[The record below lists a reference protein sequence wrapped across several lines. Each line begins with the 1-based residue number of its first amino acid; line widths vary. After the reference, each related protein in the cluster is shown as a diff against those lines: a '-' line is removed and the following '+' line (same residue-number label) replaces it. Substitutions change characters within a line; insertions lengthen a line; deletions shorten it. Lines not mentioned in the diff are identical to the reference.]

1 MQNVVLYW
9 KASETEHHELARA
22 NQMVASYKAVALSFW
37 TKLGPSVLQCQ
48 WTTCKCWWALCL
60 VWPCPLKSWTSSDWG
75 LLLPGTLRNTGLWV
89 PELSDLKLDAE
100 RYSDFCLPAW
110 NWPVISVSENF
121 SFTSWL
127 KSSSIWSFLNI
138 LNIYHSSCFFSL
150 TRTHS
155 RESWS
160 HMWIQTGAQAS
171 HLRQERAEE

>member
-9 KASETEHHELARA
+9 KESETEHHELAWA

-37 TKLGPSVLQCQ
+37 TKLGPSILQCQ
-48 WTTCKCWWALCL
+48 WTTCKCWWVVCL
-60 VWPCPLKSWTSSDWG
+60 VCPCPLKSWTSSDWG
-75 LLLPGTLRNTGLWV
+75 LLLPGTLRNTGLRV
-89 PELSDLKLDAE
+89 PELSGLKLDAE

-110 NWPVISVSENF
+110 NWPEISVSENF

-138 LNIYHSSCFFSL
+138 LNIYHSSCFSL
-150 TRTHS
+150 THTHS

-160 HMWIQTGAQAS
+160 HMWVQTGAQAS
-171 HLRQERAEE
+171 HLRQEWAEE